1 MDRGAAG
8 RTVVIVPCRRA
19 WAGEFDVVSR
29 LPSASLGAL
38 ARRIDHIG
46 STSVPELPA
55 KDVIDVQVIVATLQP
70 TQRIVGAMARIEY
83 ALRANERA
91 RRAWAEFKLRL
102 ASRFPNDLTTYGELK
117 DPATDLLIAA
127 AEDWAAR

>member
-1 MDRGAAG
+1 M
-8 RTVVIVPCRRA
+8 PYRRA

-29 LPSASLGAL
+29 LLSASLGAL

-83 ALRANERA
+83 ARANERA